1 MKTQP
6 KHQLPTVSKRREKK
20 RLKRDLGKN
29 SLKGPRLSRMRLLFL
44 SAVLVSFFSASF
56 AASDDDDESA
66 PRLYTINGKVH
77 PPAVH
82 TSVPSDPD
90 WFWRTKVVV
99 DGGKRQEQIDII
111 ISCQAP
117 THDYR
122 AYRIYCV
129 LYVNFSRSGFLRE
142 DGTFAVSGLPTGSY
156 VVEVVNADYY
166 YEPVRVDINSKGKMR
181 ARKVNNVQPTQV
193 KQCCFFSYV

>member
-1 MKTQP
+1 MGRCTRRRFTTRFLRTLIGSGGLKSSW
-6 KHQLPTVSKRREKK
+6 TVA
-20 RLKRDLGKN
+20 
-29 SLKGPRLSRMRLLFL
+29 KG
-44 SAVLVSFFSASF
+44 
-56 AASDDDDESA
+56 ESG
-66 PRLYTINGKVH
+66 LIL
-77 PPAVH
+77 
-82 TSVPSDPD
+82 
-90 WFWRTKVVV
+90 
-99 DGGKRQEQIDII
+99 
-111 ISCQAP
+111 CQAP

-193 KQCCFFSYV
+193 KQCCFLATHNLAWKLG

>member
-1 MKTQP
+1 
-6 KHQLPTVSKRREKK
+6 
-20 RLKRDLGKN
+20 
-29 SLKGPRLSRMRLLFL
+29 MRLLFL

-117 THDYR
+117 TQDYR
-122 AYRIYCV
+122 AHRIYCV